1 MTIERPSPVPRE
13 EKASGTQDTA
23 TGVQDTA
30 SGVQDTASGVQDT
43 ASGTQDTATGVQD
56 TARRG
61 RGLVLVLALLAVV
74 SLGAAGTFGVLW
86 WSERGQDTQRG
97 EVLAL
102 AERIAVDVTT
112 YDYRKIE
119 QNFDRVVSQSTEKWA
134 EVYRDE
140 RSEQLAEVIV
150 DGKATSEGTVRD
162 AGIAE
167 LTEDKAVVIAFVD
180 QTITNVHTPQ
190 PRIDRNRMRLVLR
203 KVDDEWL
210 LDRYDLA

>member
-1 MTIERPSPVPRE
+1 MTIRRPSPVPR
-13 EKASGTQDTA
+13 T
-23 TGVQDTA
+23 QDTA
-30 SGVQDTASGVQDT
+30 SGVGDTASGVGDT
-43 ASGTQDTATGVQD
+43 T
-56 TARRG
+56 RRG
-61 RGLVLVLALLAVV
+61 RGVVLALVLAVVV

-86 WSERGQDTQRG
+86 WSERGQDAQRG

-102 AERIAVDVTT
+102 AERLAVDVTT

-119 QNFDRVVSQSTEKWA
+119 ENFDRVVAQSTDKWA

-140 RSEQLAEVIV
+140 RSEQLAKVIV
-150 DGKATSEGTVRD
+150 EGKATSEGTVRD

-167 LTEDKAVVIAFVD
+167 LSEDRAVIVAFVD

-203 KVDDEWL
+203 KIDGEWL

>member
-1 MTIERPSPVPRE
+1 MTIQRPSPVPRE
-13 EKASGTQDTA
+13 DDTASGMQDTA
-23 TGVQDTA
+23 SGVQDTA

-43 ASGTQDTATGVQD
+43 ASGTSD

-61 RGLVLVLALLAVV
+61 RGVVLTLVLVIVV
-74 SLGAAGTFGVLW
+74 LLGAAGTFGVLW
-86 WSERGQDTQRG
+86 WSERGESAQRD
-97 EVLAL
+97 EVLSV
-102 AERIAVDVTT
+102 AEQIAVDVTT

-119 QNFDRVVSQSTEKWA
+119 ENFDRVIARSTEKWA

-140 RSEQLAEVIV
+140 RSEQLADVIV
-150 DGKATSEGTVRD
+150 EGKATSEGTVRD

-167 LTEDKAVVIAFVD
+167 LTEDRAVVVAFVD

-203 KVDDEWL
+203 EVDGEWL